1 MKRLLLF
8 ALVLVSCAKEGREA
22 EPTREVYHGMIE
34 LGEKLE
40 DPYTVENMEKAVRSL
55 YPTKADRVDIR
66 PTDLYVRF
74 LPATDEDLAV
84 LGRRGLYL
92 MDHPMDYRIVREGDY
107 YHDPSIADESIT
119 WQYAVV
125 PRDFDFPSGVRYEIL
140 DRCYISEH
148 DAATRASA
156 GDIDWDLV
164 EREAFRLTGNEEL
177 LEPRVKGPAV
187 APQGRI
193 TLLDPLYAGGKPVGV
208 SGVMVA
214 CNVFVKIATAYTD
227 RDGYYQMGKS
237 FSGNPRYR
245 LVFKNDAGFSIGF
258 NFILIPASVS
268 TLGSGTP
275 AGVDYTVTESDDAW
289 LFRRTAVNNAAWD
302 YISRCNPQDLDISA
316 PPQDLRIWILP
327 FLKESSTPMLHHGTV
342 VDADIVKDYVG
353 VYAPIVSLF
362 LPDITIG
369 TSESGTF
376 ADIYSSTVHEMAHA
390 SHYMKVGSTLW
401 TPYIAYVLKSF
412 IFEGGVPYGSG
423 PNSGFASGVELFRK
437 GAGMCEIGEMWAYFL
452 GASLDKD
459 RYGGSMPT
467 YPSWLWFRPEILGY
481 LYERGFLR
489 SEIFKALGADV
500 YDLESFKARLVSLYP
515 ERQWLVSQTF
525 GAYGK

>member
-1 MKRLLLF
+1 ML
-8 ALVLVSCAKEGREA
+8 ALVIVSCAKEAVEVMPSREIH
-22 EPTREVYHGMIE
+22 HGMIE

-40 DPYTVENMEKAVRSL
+40 DPYTVENVERAVRSL
-55 YPTKADRVDIR
+55 YPTKADRVDIH

-74 LPATDEDLAV
+74 LPATDADLAA
-84 LGRRGLYL
+84 LEELGLYL
-92 MDHPMDYRIVREGDY
+92 MDHPMDYRIAREGDY
-107 YHDPSIADESIT
+107 YHDPTVADESIT

-125 PRDFDFPSGVRYEIL
+125 PRDFDFPSGLKYEIL

-148 DAATRASA
+148 DLTTRASA
-156 GDIDWDLV
+156 PDIDWRLV
-164 EREAFRLTGNEEL
+164 EREAFRLTGNEAM
-177 LEPRVKGPAV
+177 LEPAVKADAGT
-187 APQGRI
+187 PQGRI

-227 RDGYYQMGKS
+227 RDGYYKMSKS
-237 FSGNPRYR
+237 FSSNPRYR

-275 AGVDYTVTESDDAW
+275 SGVDYTVTEDDDAW

-302 YISRCNPQDLDISA
+302 YISRCTPQDLDISA

-342 VDADIVKDYVG
+342 VDADIVKEYVG
-353 VYAPIVSLF
+353 SYAPVVSMF
-362 LPDITIG
+362 LPDMTIG
-369 TSESGTF
+369 TSEGATF
-376 ADIYSSTVHEMAHA
+376 ADIYARTVHEMAHA
-390 SHYMKVGSTLW
+390 SHFSKTGSSLW
-401 TPYIAYVLKSF
+401 TPYVAYILKSF
-412 IFEGGVPYGSG
+412 VLDGGTPYGNG
-423 PNSGFASGVELFRK
+423 PDSGFASGVELFRK

-452 GASLDKD
+452 GDSMNKE
-459 RYGGSMPT
+459 RYGGAMPS
-467 YPSWLWFRPEILGY
+467 YSASLWFRPEILGY

-500 YDLESFKARLVSLYP
+500 YDLSTFKTRLCSLYP
-515 ERQWLVSQTF
+515 ERQWLVNQTF
-525 GAYGK
+525 SAYGK